1 LIHQISLARSF
12 IPPQIIRARMT
23 AQLDA
28 DFVAFLIRM
37 RGNKWWKFWK

>member
-1 LIHQISLARSF
+1 
-12 IPPQIIRARMT
+12 MT